1 MKNIFYFFFGVI
13 LIATIALIY
22 TYNMDKETKTEA
34 IENNIESQSNIDD
47 VKNKKPKS
55 GLVLSMVNY
64 VKDFKEKPKKEEV
77 KEIFIKLLEDNIK
90 NKIDYRLENLKVED
104 CKKSKYKDVF
114 ECLISVRVLTKD
126 NVRDRR
132 DNLYLRKENNE
143 WKIIGMDK

>member
-1 MKNIFYFFFGVI
+1 MKNIFYFFLGII

-22 TYNMDKETKTEA
+22 TYNTDEETETIENKTESKS
-34 IENNIESQSNIDD
+34 NNDD
-47 VKNKKPKS
+47 VKNKKPKP
-55 GLVLSMVNY
+55 GIVLSMVNY
-64 VKDFKEKPKKEEV
+64 VKYFQEKPKKEEV
-77 KEIFIKLLEDNIK
+77 EKIFIKLLKDNIK

-126 NVRDRR
+126 NVRDRK